1 MYRLYQVWYGLYVR
15 FRIVA
20 HWACFITIHRRKV
33 VLRALMMGEEESEA
47 ALPSCS
53 YPVNLENAHL
63 LRDENKRGINSYT
76 LRK

>member
-1 MYRLYQVWYGLYVR
+1 M
-15 FRIVA
+15 
-20 HWACFITIHRRKV
+20 
-33 VLRALMMGEEESEA
+33 LRALMMGEEESEA